1 MDLPFRRGVA
11 WSGLFLTLG
20 LPCTDDRPAHSLQHR
35 LIPYLQ
41 SHCVLHPSSSGLGPS
56 SQSCSRTLTH
66 TRSSGS
72 SPSASHHTISSSLPT
87 APQHTISSHHRR
99 PTTVH
104 DNIPRTT
111 ISHMLPIE
119 PITHSTEYLRTN
131 LSADAVHA
139 CGLVTRCQQ
148 RRAVLPKATGTA
160 DLMDL
165 CACVCMLPLCLL
177 FHPYCTTHEPVIWV
191 FHTGKARHQN
201 QPSFDFDIL
210 IPRIMT
216 SFT

>member
-104 DNIPRTT
+104 DNISRTT
-111 ISHMLPIE
+111 ISHTLPIK
-119 PITHSTEYLRTN
+119 PITHSTAYIRNN
-131 LSADAVHA
+131 LQPTQSTH
-139 CGLVTRCQQ
+139 
-148 RRAVLPKATGTA
+148 A
-160 DLMDL
+160 DLSPDVNSDARSSRSHCCRRPDGAL
-165 CACVCMLPLCLL
+165 CRCSYHGLLPCLSNL
-177 FHPYCTTHEPVIWV
+177 PWLNAP
-191 FHTGKARHQN
+191 
-201 QPSFDFDIL
+201 
-210 IPRIMT
+210 
-216 SFT
+216 